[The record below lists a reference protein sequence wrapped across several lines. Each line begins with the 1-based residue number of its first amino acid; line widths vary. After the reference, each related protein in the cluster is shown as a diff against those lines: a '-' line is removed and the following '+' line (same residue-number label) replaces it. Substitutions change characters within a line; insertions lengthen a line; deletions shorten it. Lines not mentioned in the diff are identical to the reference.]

1 MRRQSPSF
9 PNCSYVLC
17 HICFFFPFETQ
28 WLLELKS
35 LIQCS
40 LSKIV
45 ISASSTSEGCLFHY
59 TIQHPLVSAVAVGRT
74 VRQLLKL
81 STSIFQVVTFTQC
94 LINIHYVARGILQ
107 TYGIKNQCG
116 RSQGE
121 LYQMT
126 YTMISS
132 PDSQLVHLK
141 THKRSFIS
149 F

>member
-9 PNCSYVLC
+9 PHCSCVLC
-17 HICFFFPFETQ
+17 HIFFSLQ
-28 WLLELKS
+28 NSVKLLELKS
-35 LIQCS
+35 LIQLI

-45 ISASSTSEGCLFHY
+45 ISASSASEGCLFHY
-59 TIQHPLVSAVAVGRT
+59 TVQHPLVGAVAVGRT

-94 LINIHYVARGILQ
+94 LINIHYDARRILQ

-116 RSQGE
+116 KSQGE

-132 PDSQLVHLK
+132 PDS
-141 THKRSFIS
+141 
-149 F
+149 